1 MAQPGGLT
9 LRFAV
14 HLVFTGTYFLAGWF
28 GSRVVSVLDSG
39 AEGPGFKS
47 QLGRCRITVLG
58 KLFTPILSL
67 FTKQRIGSSPLDGCE
82 GNCGLGSL
90 PPGLWLKSP
99 AGWLRK
105 TGISSGTL
113 RSVIEYGLPLAFF
126 YFLAYLTDSIRF
138 WVYSISV
145 QSDGTEHLTSRRKV
159 CIQLPSHADNVALP
173 AFARRTPAV
182 QQSIDISCPPGPQQ
196 QTCSQWRTSST
207 VT

>member
-28 GSRVVSVLDSG
+28 GSRVVSVLDSS

-47 QLGRCRITVLG
+47 QPCRCRITVLG
-58 KLFTPILSL
+58 KLFTPIVSL

-82 GNCGLGSL
+82 GNCRPGSL

-113 RSVIEYGLPLAFF
+113 CSVIEYGLPLAFF
-126 YFLAYLTDSIRF
+126 TSLLTWLTVYVSDYTVGYISSKRQHRTLDQPQRSLHSASYARWQRGTARIRPPHACRAAIDRYLM
-138 WVYSISV
+138 
-145 QSDGTEHLTSRRKV
+145 
-159 CIQLPSHADNVALP
+159 P
-173 AFARRTPAV
+173 A
-182 QQSIDISCPPGPQQ
+182 GP
-196 QTCSQWRTSST
+196 TAANL
-207 VT
+207 